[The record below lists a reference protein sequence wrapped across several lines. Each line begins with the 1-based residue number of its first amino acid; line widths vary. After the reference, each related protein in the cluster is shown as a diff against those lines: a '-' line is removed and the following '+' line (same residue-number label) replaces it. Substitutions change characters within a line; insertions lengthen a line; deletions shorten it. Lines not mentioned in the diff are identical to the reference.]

1 MAVSET
7 KVSVFP
13 DERLRPVRLFI
24 EHMPSLSTTVKK
36 VLGICNNPET
46 PANDL
51 NRVISLDPVLAGQV
65 LRLINSAYYSLPKEI
80 TSLTRAIIMLGLN
93 TVKNL
98 ALSTA
103 ALGSMGKKENFQAL
117 SADAFWFHAVSAGVT
132 AKCLAVMKQVALD
145 LREEYFLSGLM
156 HDLGKIPLNV
166 CFPEEYLKAS
176 QMASKGTESIYDA
189 ERAVLGI
196 DHCVVGALIIE
207 KWGLSDALNN
217 CLRLHHSSKA
227 GRGAHRQLT
236 ASVAL
241 ANSYIRQM
249 EAGTLNETPR
259 EAPLLKYFLNAIDI
273 EWPQL
278 LTIREA
284 VQAEIEKAKIFLKL
298 TEQ

>member
-1 MAVSET
+1 VPLT
-7 KVSVFP
+7 PHGRVH
-13 DERLRPVRLFI
+13 I

-132 AKCLAVMKQVALD
+132 AKCLAVMKQVAL
-145 LREEYFLSGLM
+145 
-156 HDLGKIPLNV
+156 
-166 CFPEEYLKAS
+166 
-176 QMASKGTESIYDA
+176 
-189 ERAVLGI
+189 
-196 DHCVVGALIIE
+196 
-207 KWGLSDALNN
+207 
-217 CLRLHHSSKA
+217 
-227 GRGAHRQLT
+227 
-236 ASVAL
+236 